1 MPRKAFKLKADE
13 LRPLAPGRGG
23 CIASDMITVR
33 GKPVG
38 FMYREPAPDTEIDS
52 GWRFLSGLEDQ
63 DYMDDADNHG
73 VYDVNTIANYDPT
86 VIPFLDAP
94 PGSVFERKPGSK
106 NFRPVDDW
114 QPPED

>member
-1 MPRKAFKLKADE
+1 MAKKLKLSADQIK
-13 LRPLAPGRGG
+13 PLATGHGA

-38 FMYREPAPDTEIDS
+38 FMYREQDLHNEADS

-73 VYDVNTIANYDPT
+73 VYDVNTIANHDPT
-86 VIPFLDAP
+86 IIPFLDAP
-94 PGSVFERKPGSK
+94 AGSVFERTPGARD
-106 NFRPVDDW
+106 FRPVDDW
-114 QPPED
+114 EPPED